1 MEGVDLGEPTS
12 FLHHVYLGCPQR
24 ECQIRKDIVDNC
36 KSMFESRFSA
46 GAVEKLPEARAQG
59 NLRHPL
65 CVHGP
70 MTWKVMQRNAWK
82 DIANLR
88 SKQPSSC
95 INSQRH
101 AWMTIILQ
109 RKSIGWRII
118 YCLLTHC
125 SEMSLFGSYLLAR
138 YLWSVNKLARAV
150 TKWTKSCD
158 KRLARLISYIHH
170 TCEFRQ

>member
-12 FLHHVYLGCPQR
+12 FLHHVYLGCTQR
-24 ECQIRKDIVDNC
+24 ECQISKDIVDNC
-36 KSMFESRFSA
+36 KSMFASRFSD

-65 CVHGP
+65 SVHGP
-70 MTWKVMQRNAWK
+70 MTWKVMQRNEWK

-101 AWMTIILQ
+101 AWMTIILK
-109 RKSIGWRII
+109 RKIDQ
-118 YCLLTHC
+118 L
-125 SEMSLFGSYLLAR
+125 ENYLLFAH
-138 YLWSVNKLARAV
+138 KL
-150 TKWTKSCD
+150 
-158 KRLARLISYIHH
+158 
-170 TCEFRQ
+170 F